1 MNEFDTAMQELS
13 KALKILEGRALSQA
27 MDELNKD
34 PLARADINAVD
45 LADATNSIKRLIRT
59 AHQLDVIRNH
69 WHTSPVTGAS
79 SFSHV

>member
-1 MNEFDTAMQELS
+1 MNEFNVVIQELS
-13 KALKILEGRALSQA
+13 KALKILEGQTLLQA
-27 MDELNKD
+27 MSEVNKD

-69 WHTSPVTGAS
+69 
-79 SFSHV
+79 